1 MVRLSAE
8 VKFPTSHCS
17 SLCSFFILL
26 SEKKKNSPTC
36 SLVVSEKLLNVTGLA
51 SEYFRRGFGFVS
63 VARERV
69 GEGRADD
76 LLSLI
81 KTVFGFY

>member
-1 MVRLSAE
+1 MLKLS
-8 VKFPTSHCS
+8 FPLHTAPLSVL
-17 SLCSFFILL
+17 SLSFCL
-26 SEKKKNSPTC
+26 KKKNSPTR

>member
-1 MVRLSAE
+1 MLKLS
-8 VKFPTSHCS
+8 FPLHTAPVSAP
-17 SLCSFFILL
+17 SLSFCL
-26 SEKKKNSPTC
+26 KKKSPTC
-36 SLVVSEKLLNVTGLA
+36 SGLVVSEKLLNVIGLA

-63 VARERV
+63 VAREGL
-69 GEGRADD
+69 GEGRAAD

>member
-8 VKFPTSHCS
+8 VKFPTSHS
-17 SLCSFFILL
+17 SCLCSFFIFL
-26 SEKKKNSPTC
+26 SEKKNSPTC
-36 SLVVSEKLLNVTGLA
+36 SGLVVSEKLLNVIGLA

-63 VARERV
+63 VAREGL
-69 GEGRADD
+69 GEGRAAD